1 MNKINYQKELEHLI
15 DKLPGSSP
23 AAVFAQLLCAVLQL
37 LSGIFAAV
45 FRRDG
50 ILLQSKHQLFGGIPA
65 SGGGIKTSGEHAE

>member
-15 DKLPGSSP
+15 DKLPDHHRR
-23 AAVFAQLLCAVLQL
+23 CAVLQL
-37 LSGIFAAV
+37 LSGIFTAV

>member
-15 DKLPGSSP
+15 DKLPDHHRRL
-23 AAVFAQLLCAVLQL
+23 FLAQLLCAVLQL